1 MRKEEDVDDPEFLR
15 IKQAAKLMQVGR
27 DTTYQMVK
35 EGKIPSIRIGNQI
48 RIPRKA
54 LIDHLERQAQGQV
67 AGAT

>member
-1 MRKEEDVDDPEFLR
+1 VDDPEFLR
-15 IKQAAKLMQVGR
+15 IKQAAKVMQVGR

-67 AGAT
+67 AEGAT

>member
-1 MRKEEDVDDPEFLR
+1 
-15 IKQAAKLMQVGR
+15 MQVGR

-67 AGAT
+67 AEGAT